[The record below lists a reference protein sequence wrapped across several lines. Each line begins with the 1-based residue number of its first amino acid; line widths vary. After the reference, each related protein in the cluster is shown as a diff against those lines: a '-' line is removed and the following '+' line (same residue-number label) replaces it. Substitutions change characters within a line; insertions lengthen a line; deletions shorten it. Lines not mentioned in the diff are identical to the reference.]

1 MTVLYR
7 IDIIQRMKT
16 YVILLE
22 FLPNYFIFQKNYN
35 QLWVGVHDYY
45 HWSDDTDLWL
55 LLDGQE
61 FVMTTDHV
69 GRHIQWHVAKAPC
82 DDSYDLEFLAGRAIS

>member
-1 MTVLYR
+1 MTTIIEVMTLIY
-7 IDIIQRMKT
+7 DIIGR
-16 YVILLE
+16 
-22 FLPNYFIFQKNYN
+22 PR
-35 QLWVGVHDYY
+35 
-45 HWSDDTDLWL
+45 WL

-82 DDSYDLEFLAGRAIS
+82 DDSYDLEFLAGRAVS